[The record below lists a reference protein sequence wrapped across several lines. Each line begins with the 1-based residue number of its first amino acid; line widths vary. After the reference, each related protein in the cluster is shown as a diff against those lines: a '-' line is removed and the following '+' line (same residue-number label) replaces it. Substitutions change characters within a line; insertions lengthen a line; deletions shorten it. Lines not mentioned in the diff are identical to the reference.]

1 LENSSVHEIREAY
14 DVTSPT
20 SRYPD
25 DRVPQFRLAVCEL
38 ANSLRQLT
46 NNLLKFMALALGKS
60 IYKLLRNSL
69 N

>member
-14 DVTSPT
+14 DVTSPI